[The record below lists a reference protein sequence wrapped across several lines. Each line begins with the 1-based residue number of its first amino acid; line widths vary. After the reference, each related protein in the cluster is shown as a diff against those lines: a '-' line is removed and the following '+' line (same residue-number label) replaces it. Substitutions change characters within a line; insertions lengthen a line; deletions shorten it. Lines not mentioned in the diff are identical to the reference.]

1 MPAAPEL
8 TFLVEERRGAID
20 VFKTWV
26 IRIPVVLVF
35 LLIGIT
41 KFNNDPRGE
50 WFKIFEQIGLGQWF
64 RHFTGAMQVAG
75 ALLLLTPWTRT
86 IGAAMLACTMVGAMF
101 VDVFIAHAVGYAFV
115 PFLLLCAI
123 VATWLTGRTS

>member
-1 MPAAPEL
+1 VSEL
-8 TFLVEERRGAID
+8 KLLTEAERPHRLDLFTTWLPRLGVIFAF
-20 VFKTWV
+20 VF
-26 IRIPVVLVF
+26 
-35 LLIGIT
+35 IGGT
-41 KFNNDPRGE
+41 KFNDDPRGE

-64 RHFTGAMQVAG
+64 RHFTGAMQVTG

-101 VDVFIAHAVGYAFV
+101 VDAFIVHAVGFAFL

-123 VATWLTGRTS
+123 VATWLAGRSS